1 MIFFELLGILLI
13 ALVVGL
19 LFSLAFKVRGP
30 WGSFWTIFVI
40 VLLAVWAADLWLTPA
55 GPVLWDLAW
64 IPLIFVAIV
73 VALLLAAAESGVK
86 KSKLPVKNKDEV
98 TSKEADAASKV
109 SAMFWII
116 LLFLIL
122 AIVAGFFI

>member
-1 MIFFELLGILLI
+1 MIFFEILGILII
-13 ALVVGL
+13 ALVIGL
-19 LFSLAFKVRGP
+19 VFSLIFKVRGP
-30 WGSFWTIFVI
+30 WGSFWTLFII

-55 GPVLWDLAW
+55 GPVVWDLAW

-73 VALLLAAAESGVK
+73 VALLLAAAESGTRK
-86 KSKLPVKNKDEV
+86 PKSSSETPDEV
-98 TSKEADAASKV
+98 TSVEPDTAIKV

-122 AIVAGFFI
+122 AILVGLFI

>member
-1 MIFFELLGILLI
+1 MIFFEILGILII
-13 ALVVGL
+13 ALVIGL
-19 LFSLAFKVRGP
+19 VFSLIFKVRGP
-30 WGSFWTIFVI
+30 WGSFWTLFII

-55 GPVLWDLAW
+55 GPVVWDLAW

-73 VALLLAAAESGVK
+73 VALLLAAAESGTRK
-86 KSKLPVKNKDEV
+86 PKSSSETLDEV
-98 TSKEADAASKV
+98 TSVEPDTAIKV

-122 AIVAGFFI
+122 AILVGLFI

>member
-1 MIFFELLGILLI
+1 MYFLELLGILLI
-13 ALVVGL
+13 ALIVGL
-19 LFSLAFKVRGP
+19 IFSLVFKVRGP
-30 WGSFWTIFVI
+30 WGNFWTLFVI

-55 GPVLWDLAW
+55 GPVVWDLAW

-73 VALLLAAAESGVK
+73 VALLLAAAESGT
-86 KSKLPVKNKDEV
+86 SKPKTPVREEDRV
-98 TSKEADAASKV
+98 TSKEADTASKI

-122 AIVAGFFI
+122 AIVVGLFV